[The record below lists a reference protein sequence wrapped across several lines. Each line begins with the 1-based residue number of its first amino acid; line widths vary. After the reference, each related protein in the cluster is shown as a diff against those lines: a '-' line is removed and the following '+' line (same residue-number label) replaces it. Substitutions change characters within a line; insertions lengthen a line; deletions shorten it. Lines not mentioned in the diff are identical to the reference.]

1 MSHFKFL
8 FLDSDPQ
15 INFLTSQIIEVN
27 DLPIE
32 ASFQESPLLALEYLA
47 QCRTE
52 HFPDVILVSNT
63 LRFMTGLTFVDK
75 YIQQLSLLHPD
86 TLIYITSSYC
96 SPLTIDRIELSSE
109 IEGYIPQPFSKKV
122 FLEKIV
128 PSIGMF
134 VE

>member
-47 QCRTE
+47 QCQAE
-52 HFPDVILVSNT
+52 YFPDVILVSST
-63 LRFMTGLTFVDK
+63 LRFMTGLEFVDR
-75 YIQQLSLLHPD
+75 YIQQLSLIYPN
-86 TLIYITSSYC
+86 TRIYITSSYC
-96 SPLTIDRIELSSE
+96 SPLAIHSIELSPKV
-109 IEGYIPQPFSKKV
+109 EGFIPQPFSKKV

-128 PSIGMF
+128 PNIGLL
-134 VE
+134 V